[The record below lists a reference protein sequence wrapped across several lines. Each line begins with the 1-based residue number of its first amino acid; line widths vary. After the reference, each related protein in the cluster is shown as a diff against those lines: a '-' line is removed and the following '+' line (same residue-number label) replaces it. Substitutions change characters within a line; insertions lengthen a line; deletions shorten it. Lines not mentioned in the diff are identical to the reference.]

1 MRNGDFLSD
10 DKADDDYDSL
20 PTCNPDASSQRTGE
34 SLPGAV
40 DVPPESAARE
50 VDCGHVALG

>member
-1 MRNGDFLSD
+1 MRNGDFSSD
-10 DKADDDYDSL
+10 DGYDDDYDNL
-20 PTCNPDASSQRTGE
+20 PTCNPDAASQRTGE

-40 DVPPESAARE
+40 DVPPGSAGGE